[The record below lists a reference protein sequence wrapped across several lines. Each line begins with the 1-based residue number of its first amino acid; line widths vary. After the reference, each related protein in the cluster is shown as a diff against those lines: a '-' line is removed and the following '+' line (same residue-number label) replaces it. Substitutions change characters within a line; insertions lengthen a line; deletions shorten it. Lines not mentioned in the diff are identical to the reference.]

1 MMDRITAK
9 AVAVILCGALVTAP
23 AAAQNQNPAPG
34 AQPPGPQNTAPPASQ
49 NSPPAQ
55 NPASN
60 PPSPQAPP
68 DRAPSVSY
76 ARGFL
81 GAYSAG
87 AVSQTPFTDSRRI
100 HDLIRAGNLYLS
112 VQDAVALALEN
123 NLDIE
128 LERYGVSEAATDTL
142 RAKGGGTLRGVPLT
156 VNEVPA
162 GLGGPGSPLVV
173 SAATG
178 ITPQTTVPVN
188 VTDQQ
193 LTVETQGS
201 LNVTGTFPFASGPLI
216 PQYDPAVTGTFLAQH
231 ETTPET
237 NTAVAG
243 AQTLVSN
250 NYEGN
255 AGYTQGFSTGT
266 QIVAGFNNLYTNQNS
281 IRNAFNPF
289 YSSSL
294 GVTVTQPL
302 LRGFGVQMN
311 RRFIRIAK
319 NSEKISD
326 YVFEQ
331 QVISTVYGVI
341 RLYDDLVSL
350 DEDLNVKRETLATAQ
365 RLYEDNRNKVE
376 QGTLAPVELTR
387 AQAQVA
393 AALQDLANSDGY
405 AREQELILKN
415 VLSRDFSSDPA
426 VRDARIIPTDPL
438 VIEPLPTQSPEE
450 LRQLAIRNR
459 PEFQAANLQV
469 VNAQINI
476 EGTRNELKPELDIVA
491 NASNAALAGSLNS
504 TYVPAAGAPPLTP
517 NLYPGLGGGYG
528 TTLAQIFDRD
538 FPTYSI
544 GLNLTLPIRNRI
556 AQSDLARDELQ
567 LRQSQVRT
575 KQVQNQILVEVQDA
589 LIALTRTTAA
599 YQAALEARK
608 LQEQSLEIEQE
619 RFNVGLSTNFL
630 VIQYQSFVAQA
641 RSTEVAALGAYA
653 KAKLQLERATGV
665 TLPDHN
671 ISIDEAF
678 RGQVSRTS
686 TPNIPAG
693 VNPATAAPSTTNPPR

>member
-1 MMDRITAK
+1 MMNRMTAK
-9 AVAVILCGALVTAP
+9 AVAVILSGALVTAP
-23 AAAQNQNPAPG
+23 AAAQNQA
-34 AQPPGPQNTAPPASQ
+34 AAPPGSQ
-49 NSPPAQ
+49 S
-55 NPASN
+55 S
-60 PPSPQAPP
+60 PSPQAPS
-68 DRAPSVSY
+68 DRSPSVTY
-76 ARGFL
+76 GAGFL
-81 GAYSAG
+81 GPYSV
-87 AVSQTPFTDSRRI
+87 VSVSHTPFTDSRRI

-128 LERYGVSEAATDTL
+128 LERYGVREATTDTL
-142 RAKGGGTLRGVPLT
+142 RAKGGGVLRGVPLT

-162 GLGGPGSPLVV
+162 GLGGPGSPLVI

-178 ITPQTTVPVN
+178 VTPQTTVPVN

-193 LTVETQGS
+193 LTVESQGS
-201 LNVTGTFPFASGPLI
+201 LGVTGTFPFASGPLI
-216 PQYDPAVTGTFLAQH
+216 PQYDPAITGTFLAQH
-231 ETTPET
+231 STTPET
-237 NTAVAG
+237 NVLVTGTQSLVA
-243 AQTLVSN
+243 SN
-250 NYEGN
+250 YVGN
-255 AGYTQGFSTGT
+255 AGYIQGFSTGT
-266 QIVAGFNNLYTNQNS
+266 QVSAAFTNLYTDQNS
-281 IRNAFNPF
+281 ARNIFNP
-289 YSSSL
+289 YYNSSF

-302 LRGFGVQMN
+302 LRGFGVQLN

-350 DEDLNVKRETLATAQ
+350 DEDLNVKRETLTTAQ

-393 AALQDLANSDGY
+393 AARQDLANSDGY

-438 VIEPLPTQSPEE
+438 VLEPLPTQTGPELQE
-450 LRQLAIRNR
+450 LAIRNR
-459 PEFQAANLQV
+459 PELQAANLQV
-469 VNAQINI
+469 VNARINI

-491 NASNAALAGSLNS
+491 NAANAGLAGSVNN
-504 TYVPAAGAPPLTP
+504 TYLPAAGAPGLTP
-517 NLYPGLGGGYG
+517 NSYLGLGGGYG
-528 TTLAQIFDRD
+528 TALAQIFDRD
-538 FPTYSI
+538 YPTYSI
-544 GLNLTLPIRNRI
+544 GLNLTLPIRNRV
-556 AQSDLARDELQ
+556 AQADLARDELQ
-567 LRQSQVRT
+567 LRQSEVRT
-575 KQVQNQILVEVQDA
+575 RQIANQIRVEVQDA
-589 LIALTRTTAA
+589 VIALTRTTAA
-599 YQAALEARK
+599 YQAAVEARK

-630 VIQYQSFVAQA
+630 VIQYQSYLAQA

-653 KAKLQLERATGV
+653 KAKLQFERATGV

-671 ISIDEAF
+671 ISIDEAM

-693 VNPATAAPSTTNPPR
+693 VNPATAAPTTTNPPR

>member
-9 AVAVILCGALVTAP
+9 AVAVMMCGALVTAP
-23 AAAQNQNPAPG
+23 AAAQNQN
-34 AQPPGPQNTAPPASQ
+34 
-49 NSPPAQ
+49 
-55 NPASN
+55 
-60 PPSPQAPP
+60 QAPAN
-68 DRAPSVSY
+68 RAPSVSY
-76 ARGFL
+76 ATGFRGP
-81 GAYSAG
+81 YSPG
-87 AVSQTPFTDSRRI
+87 SVSHTPFTDSRRI

-112 VQDAVALALEN
+112 LQDAVALALEN

-128 LERYGVSEAATDTL
+128 LERYGVREAATDTL

-162 GLGGPGSPLVV
+162 GLGGPGSPLVI

-178 ITPQTTVPVN
+178 VTPQTTVPVN

-193 LTVETQGS
+193 LTLEAQGS
-201 LNVTGTFPFASGPLI
+201 LGVTGTFPFASGPLI

-231 ETTPET
+231 STTPET
-237 NTAVAG
+237 NLLTTGTQSLVA
-243 AQTLVSN
+243 SN
-250 NYEGN
+250 YIGD
-255 AGYTQGFSTGT
+255 AGYSQGFSTGT
-266 QIVAGFNNLYTNQNS
+266 QVSAAFTNLRTDQNS
-281 IRNAFNPF
+281 ARSIFNPY
-289 YSSSL
+289 YSSSF
-294 GVTVTQPL
+294 GITVTQPL
-302 LRGFGVQMN
+302 LRGFGIQMN

-319 NSEKISD
+319 NSQKISD
-326 YVFEQ
+326 YVFQQ

-350 DEDLNVKRETLATAQ
+350 NEDLNVKRETLATAQ
-365 RLYEDNRNKVE
+365 RLFEDNRNKVE

-393 AALQDLANSDGY
+393 AARQDLANSDGY
-405 AREQELILKN
+405 VREQELILKN

-438 VIEPLPTQSPEE
+438 VLEPLPTQSATE
-450 LRQLAIRNR
+450 LQDLAIRNR
-459 PEFQAANLQV
+459 PELQAANLQV
-469 VNAQINI
+469 TNAQINI

-491 NASNAALAGSLNS
+491 NAANAGLAGSLNGA
-504 TYVPAAGAPPLTP
+504 YVPAAGAPPLTP
-517 NLYPGLGGGYG
+517 GAYLGLGGGYG

-538 FPTYSI
+538 YPTYSI
-544 GLNLTLPIRNRI
+544 GLNLTLPIRNRV
-556 AQSDLARDELQ
+556 AQADLARDELQ
-567 LRQSQVRT
+567 LRQSEVRT
-575 KQVQNQILVEVQDA
+575 KQVENQIRVEVQDA
-589 LIALTRTTAA
+589 LIALTRTSAA
-599 YQAALEARK
+599 YQAAVEARK

-630 VIQYQSFVAQA
+630 VIQYQSYLAQA

-671 ISIDEAF
+671 VSIDEAF

-686 TPNIPAG
+686 APHIPAG
-693 VNPATAAPSTTNPPR
+693 INPATAAPTTTNPPR

>member
-1 MMDRITAK
+1 MMDRITAQ
-9 AVAVILCGALVTAP
+9 AVAVFLCGALVTAP
-23 AAAQNQNPAPG
+23 AAAQNQSP
-34 AQPPGPQNTAPPASQ
+34 AQPSSQ
-49 NSPPAQ
+49 NSPP
-55 NPASN
+55 
-60 PPSPQAPP
+60 PSSQAPAN
-68 DRAPSVSY
+68 RAPSVRYS
-76 ARGFL
+76 AGAL
-81 GAYSAG
+81 GAYRAG
-87 AVSQTPFTDSRRI
+87 AVSQTPFEDSRRI
-100 HDLIRAGNLYLS
+100 HDLIRGGNLYLS

-123 NLDIE
+123 NLDVE
-128 LERYGVSEAATDTL
+128 LERYGVREAGTDTL
-142 RAKGGGTLRGVPLT
+142 RAKGGGTLRGVALT

-162 GLGGPGSPLVV
+162 GLGGPGSPLIV

-178 ITPQTTVPVN
+178 VTPQTTVPVN

-201 LNVTGTFPFASGPLI
+201 LGVTGTFPFASGPLI
-216 PQYDPAVTGTFLAQH
+216 PQYDPAITGTFLAQH
-231 ETTPET
+231 ATTPET

-243 AQTLVSN
+243 AQSLITN

-255 AGYTQGFSTGT
+255 AAYTQGFSTGA
-266 QIVAGFNNLYTNQNS
+266 QVVAGFTSLYSNENS
-281 IRNAFNPF
+281 IRNIFNPY
-289 YSSSL
+289 YSSSF
-294 GVTVTQPL
+294 GVTITQPL
-302 LRGFGVQMN
+302 LRGFGTQVN

-319 NSEKISD
+319 NSQKISD

-393 AALQDLANSDGY
+393 AARQDLANSDGY

-415 VLSRDFSSDPA
+415 VLSRDFSSEPEI
-426 VRDARIIPTDPL
+426 RDARIIPTDPL
-438 VIEPLPTQSPEE
+438 VLEPLPTQRPEE
-450 LRQLAIRNR
+450 LQQLAIRNR
-459 PEFQAANLQV
+459 PELQAANLQV

-476 EGTRNELKPELDIVA
+476 EGTHNELKPELDIVA
-491 NASNAALAGSLNS
+491 NAANAGLAGGVNS
-504 TYVPAAGAPPLTP
+504 TYIPAAGSPPLAP

-528 TTLAQIFDRD
+528 TALAQVFERD
-538 FPTYSI
+538 YPTYSI
-544 GLNLTLPIRNRI
+544 GVNLTLPIRNRI
-556 AQSDLARDELQ
+556 AQADLARDELQ

-575 KQVQNQILVEVQDA
+575 KQVENQIRLEVQDA
-589 LIALTRTTAA
+589 LISLTRTAAA
-599 YQAALEARK
+599 YQAAVEARK

-630 VIQYQSFVAQA
+630 VIQYQSYLAQA

-653 KAKLQLERATGV
+653 KAKLQLERATGA
-665 TLPDHN
+665 TLPDYN
-671 ISIDEAF
+671 VSIDEAF

-686 TPNIPAG
+686 VPSIPTG
-693 VNPATAAPSTTNPPR
+693 VNPATAAPTTTNPPR